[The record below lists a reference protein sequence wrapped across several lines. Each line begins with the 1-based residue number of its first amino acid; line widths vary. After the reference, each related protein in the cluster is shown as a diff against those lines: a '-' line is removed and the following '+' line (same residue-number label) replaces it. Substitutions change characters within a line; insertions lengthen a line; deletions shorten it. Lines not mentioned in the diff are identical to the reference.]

1 MWLVWDRV
9 AGGSRRINPSVM
21 RIGTALV
28 TPPRVSPHQQ
38 HTKTIA
44 AMVDNY
50 KDGEDGEDG
59 GDGGGDS
66 VAMIIMIIAN
76 AAAVVVQR

>member
-1 MWLVWDRV
+1 MMPLWVRV
-9 AGGSRRINPSVM
+9 AGGSRRTNSSVM
-21 RIGTALV
+21 RIDTALV

-50 KDGEDGEDG
+50 KDGEDG
-59 GDGGGDS
+59 GDGGGDC
-66 VAMIIMIIAN
+66 VAMIIMIIAI
-76 AAAVVVQR
+76 AAAVVVKR

>member
-38 HTKTIA
+38 HTKTVA

-50 KDGEDGEDG
+50 KDGEDG
-59 GDGGGDS
+59 GDGGGDC
-66 VAMIIMIIAN
+66 VAMIIMIIAI
-76 AAAVVVQR
+76 AAAVVVKR